1 MLCEWSPRR
10 AFDACLRGGK
20 KPRLGASAVDKKE
33 MLAESS
39 ISRSPKGSLVGSL
52 KVCSRLSPYRE
63 SAVAAFRSHP
73 NQVHAFED
81 VHWGATRLRI

>member
-1 MLCEWSPRR
+1 MLCEWSSRR

-52 KVCSRLSPYRE
+52 VGSLLPAAATHGCTGLYGYLY
-63 SAVAAFRSHP
+63 SAR
-73 NQVHAFED
+73 N
-81 VHWGATRLRI
+81 